1 MARLTVLVLVAV
13 VLLSILPGGSTGA
26 PAGGVQAIGA
36 VVPLT
41 GRFASGGAQV
51 KAGYELALEDING
64 RGGVRVGDRRV
75 RLEMV
80 MLDDESN
87 PTQTVSRLET
97 LCSQGVAVYLGGV
110 GSDLPAAA
118 AAAAQTN

>member
-13 VLLSILPGGSTGA
+13 VLLSILPGGSTRA
-26 PAGGVQAIGA
+26 PA
-36 VVPLT
+36 
-41 GRFASGGAQV
+41 GGAQV

-97 LCSQGVAVYLGGV
+97 LGSQGVAVYLGGF
-110 GSDLPAAA
+110 GSDLHAAA
-118 AAAAQTN
+118 AAVAEKNKIPYCGVAFAL